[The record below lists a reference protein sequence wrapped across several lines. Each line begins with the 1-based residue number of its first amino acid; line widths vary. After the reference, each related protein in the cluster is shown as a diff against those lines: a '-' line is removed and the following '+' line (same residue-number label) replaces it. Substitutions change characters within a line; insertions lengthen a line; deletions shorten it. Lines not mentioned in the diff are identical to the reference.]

1 MNDNWCL
8 CLAKEFFDNPPN
20 SWITFFEFPLTLLI
34 IVSGVFLNYKFWK
47 KLEHEKKNRPLGR
60 KGNIIEP
67 IVRWFCIIQIIY
79 WPIQLLLIWSLLNNV
94 IPLSIVPAWVC
105 TTSTLLLFIGR
116 SIISY
121 NSLFVAFIRYLYI
134 VHDRKAN
141 QWDFETV
148 GHRFQIAS
156 LSVPIL
162 HVLIFISTFDLP
174 SYSHFSTETSQCE
187 TLTPMMVMLT
197 SQYFPKPLIDVVGL
211 IMLATL
217 LAVCLNLVEA
227 FLYIKIFRKIK
238 RYFYA
243 Q

>member
-47 KLEHEKKNRPLGR
+47 KLECEKKNRPLGR

-67 IVRWFCIIQIIY
+67 IVRWYCIIQIIY
-79 WPIQLLLIWSLLNNV
+79 WPIQLFLIWSLLNNV
-94 IPLSIVPAWVC
+94 IPLSIVPSWVC

-116 SIISY
+116 AIISY

-162 HVLIFISTFDLP
+162 HVLIFNSTFDLQ
-174 SYSHFSTETSQCE
+174 SYSHFSSECE

-197 SQYFPKPLIDVVGL
+197 SQYFPKPLVDAVGL

-238 RYFYA
+238 RYFYS